1 MMALPSAFLA
11 AVLSGAWDPIAD
23 MPTKRESG
31 AMTLVGDG
39 KLIPKRV
46 AYLGGSA
53 QGLHHHKGWANA
65 GVGDIPFAS
74 AVLYDPSTQ
83 AWTRLPDMSMPRDS
97 PAACAIGDV
106 LYVFGGT
113 AKFPVGTTNSME
125 YIQLG
130 SLNPKWIVGPPLPGS
145 NRTSPTAASL
155 PDGAGCVIAG
165 GFSSMQP
172 TDFSYHKDAWFFD
185 GTMYKRLPDMHF
197 RRSNMGLVGTSSA
210 VFAIGGSEL
219 YPAYYNASVL
229 SYKKGSA
236 ASGAPEFADDWKAI
250 KPLHRARSYPMAS
263 SIVDA
268 ASGEARLVVA
278 GGMSLI
284 PVFEPMASVETYS
297 PEADQW
303 TLFEQGS
310 AGALPLAIGCGS
322 AASLNA
328 THMLIA
334 GGLGPGVT
342 GVEAFQHSL

>member
-1 MMALPSAFLA
+1 MNRSRTGPASHRTYRTGFSDGFSDAFSAMMALPSAFLA

-23 MPTKRESG
+23 MPTRRESG

-65 GVGDIPFAS
+65 GAGVGDVPFAS

-145 NRTSPTAASL
+145 NPHISHRCVTSGRGWL
-155 PDGAGCVIAG
+155 RDRWR
-165 GFSSMQP
+165 F
-172 TDFSYHKDAWFFD
+172 
-185 GTMYKRLPDMHF
+185 
-197 RRSNMGLVGTSSA
+197 
-210 VFAIGGSEL
+210 
-219 YPAYYNASVL
+219 
-229 SYKKGSA
+229 
-236 ASGAPEFADDWKAI
+236 
-250 KPLHRARSYPMAS
+250 
-263 SIVDA
+263 
-268 ASGEARLVVA
+268 
-278 GGMSLI
+278 
-284 PVFEPMASVETYS
+284 
-297 PEADQW
+297 
-303 TLFEQGS
+303 
-310 AGALPLAIGCGS
+310 
-322 AASLNA
+322 
-328 THMLIA
+328 
-334 GGLGPGVT
+334 
-342 GVEAFQHSL
+342 FQHATD